1 MKQKRNREKLLEQSM
16 YDLLCSMNANLR
28 SFNSSCIM
36 IGLIG
41 YDKKVIR
48 CYEHK
53 CKCDECL
60 QEWLNEFP
68 F

>member
-1 MKQKRNREKLLEQSM
+1 MPKRNREKIMEQSM
-16 YDLLCSMNANLR
+16 YDLLCGMNANLR
-28 SFNSSCIM
+28 QFNNSCIM

-41 YDKKVIR
+41 YDKKVTR

-53 CKCDECL
+53 GKCDECL
-60 QEWLNEFP
+60 QAWLNDEHP